1 MNKPIDFCMQQVS
14 RVPSLPFGTLSSL
27 PREVAVRTPPTV
39 FNLPRFFL
47 RPATSCRRASVT
59 PVMKRR
65 AWQLLLLYPQ
75 QDIHGKHNPRA
86 FGVMFCHAAR
96 PVRSVSDASRH
107 GLTCRR
113 TQSIDLRALSYKT
126 LRMWARLSLPLPSAR
141 CISGPNIG
149 NVCMPLKQSALFIQS
164 PWTSRIR
171 KFLQWILIG

>member
-1 MNKPIDFCMQQVS
+1 MQQVS
-14 RVPSLPFGTLSSL
+14 RVPSLPFETLSSL
-27 PREVAVRTPPTV
+27 PQEVAVRLPPIV

-47 RPATSCRRASVT
+47 CSATSCRRTSVT
-59 PVMKRR
+59 SVMKRQR
-65 AWQLLLLYPQ
+65 DSFSFFTPNK
-75 QDIHGKHNPRA
+75 IFTEHNPKA

-96 PVRSVSDASRH
+96 PVHFVSDASRH
-107 GLTCRR
+107 RLTCRR
-113 TQSIDLRALSYKT
+113 TRSIDLRALSYKT

-141 CISGPNIG
+141 YISGPNIG